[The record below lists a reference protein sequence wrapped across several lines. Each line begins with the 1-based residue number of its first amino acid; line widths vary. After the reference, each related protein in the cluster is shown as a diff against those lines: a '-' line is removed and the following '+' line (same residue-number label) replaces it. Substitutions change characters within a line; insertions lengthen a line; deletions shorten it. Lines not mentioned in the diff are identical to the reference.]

1 MQSPKNA
8 TLAAHLSRSLNYVM
22 PLLTLMLAGL
32 AMLGPFTTDTYF
44 PFFPDIQTHFAIS
57 QAAAQQSLSVY
68 LFTFTFM
75 MLFHGAISDSV
86 GRKPVIVISLIGFVI
101 TSFGC
106 AMADSYA
113 LLLAMRAGQGF
124 FVGAGTVVGQAI
136 IRDQFHGAE
145 AQKRIA
151 MVTMLFGISPAI
163 APMVGGWLHVY
174 FPWQSAFV
182 FLAALGLI
190 LTWLCASRLP
200 ETLPKDQ
207 RRSFHP
213 ASLLRN
219 YCAIAGDV
227 RFMMLSLC
235 IGTGFGGFLVYVAG
249 APDFVLHVMRLSE
262 LQFGWLFIPIVIGLI
277 TGSALAGRLVS
288 TLPGRTIIRMAYG
301 LLALAS
307 IGNLAYN
314 WLTTPELPY
323 AVAPILIYTL
333 GVTMLMP
340 AVLTLALDIFPEKK
354 GMAASVQ
361 GFVQSIIFTL
371 ISAFIVPFVLGN
383 SLHYAVAMSGLF
395 VLNLAAWCIYKKR
408 TVRSAVLA

>member
-1 MQSPKNA
+1 
-8 TLAAHLSRSLNYVM
+8 M
-22 PLLTLMLAGL
+22 PLLTVILAGL

-44 PFFPDIQTHFAIS
+44 PFFPDIQHHFAIS

-68 LFTFTFM
+68 LLTFTCM

-86 GRKPVIVISLIGFVI
+86 GRKPVIVISLVGFVI
-101 TSFGC
+101 TSLGC
-106 AMADSYA
+106 ALSDSYA
-113 LLLAMRAGQGF
+113 LLLVMRGGQGF

-136 IRDQFHGAE
+136 IRDKFHGAE

-174 FPWQSAFV
+174 FPWQSAFL
-182 FLAALGLI
+182 FLTVLGLI
-190 LTWLCASRLP
+190 LAWLCISQLP
-200 ETLPKDQ
+200 ETLPADQ

-219 YCAIAGDV
+219 YIAVAGNV

-249 APDFVLHVMRLSE
+249 APDFVLHVMHLSE

-277 TGSALAGRLVS
+277 TGSAIASRLVSVLAGRTQIL
-288 TLPGRTIIRMAYG
+288 IAYG
-301 LLALAS
+301 LLGLAS

-314 WLTTPELPY
+314 WLATPELPY
-323 AVAPILIYTL
+323 AVAPILVYTMGMTL
-333 GVTMLMP
+333 LMP

-371 ISAFIVPFVLGN
+371 ISAFIVPLVLGN
-383 SLHYAVAMSGLF
+383 ALHYAVAMAGLF
-395 VLNLAAWCIYKKR
+395 VLNLAGWCIYKNCGA
-408 TVRSAVLA
+408 RSAMPG

>member
-1 MQSPKNA
+1 
-8 TLAAHLSRSLNYVM
+8 M
-22 PLLTLMLAGL
+22 PLLTLILAGL

-44 PFFPDIQTHFAIS
+44 PFFPAIQNHFAIS
-57 QAAAQQSLSVY
+57 PAIAQQSLSVY
-68 LFTFTFM
+68 LFTFTCM

-86 GRKPVIVISLIGFVI
+86 GRKPVIVISLVGFVI
-101 TSFGC
+101 TSLGC

-136 IRDQFHGAE
+136 IRDKFHGVE

-163 APMVGGWLHVY
+163 APLVGGWLHVY
-174 FPWQSAFV
+174 FPWQSAFL
-182 FLAALGLI
+182 FLAALGLV
-190 LTWLCASRLP
+190 LTWLCISQLP
-200 ETLPKDQ
+200 ETLPPSQ

-213 ASLLRN
+213 ASLVRN

-227 RFMMLSLC
+227 RFMMLSMC

-249 APDFVLHVMRLSE
+249 APDFVLHVLRLSE

-277 TGSALAGRLVS
+277 TGSAITSRLVS
-288 TLPGRTIIRMAYG
+288 VLPGATMIRIAFS
-301 LLALAS
+301 LLALAA
-307 IGNLAYN
+307 IGNLIYN
-314 WLTTPELPY
+314 WLATPALPY
-323 AVAPILIYTL
+323 AVIPVLIHTL
-333 GVTMLMP
+333 GMTMLMP
-340 AVLTLALDIFPEKK
+340 AVLTLALDIFPEKR

-371 ISAFIVPFVLGN
+371 ISAFIVPLVMG
-383 SLHYAVAMSGLF
+383 SALHYAAAMAGLF
-395 VLNLAAWCIYKKR
+395 VLNLAAWCMYK
-408 TVRSAVLA
+408 TQSARSAAAG